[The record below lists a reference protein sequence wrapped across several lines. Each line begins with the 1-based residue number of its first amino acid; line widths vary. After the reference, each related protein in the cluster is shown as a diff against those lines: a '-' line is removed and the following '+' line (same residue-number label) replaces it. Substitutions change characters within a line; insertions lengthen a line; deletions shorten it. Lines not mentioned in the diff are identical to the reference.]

1 MPPKK
6 KQQKIIIVDAE
17 GNKLDMSGNII
28 EGEKKLPRYK
38 EIINK
43 KPVKPKHIIYDED
56 NSSDDNDEFEFE
68 ITPVEKPKPV
78 KKVIE
83 KPVEIL
89 KPIEIPVPE
98 IPKPIEI
105 PPVITPVNQVI
116 DFENEI
122 IKLKTEND
130 KLKSGLVFSEHLQR
144 ISSLSRNVK
153 VKF

>member
-28 EGEKKLPRYK
+28 EENTEKKLPRYK

-56 NSSDDNDEFEFE
+56 NSSDDNDEFEYE
-68 ITPVEKPKPV
+68 ITPVEKPKPI

-89 KPIEIPVPE
+89 KPIEIAVPE
-98 IPKPIEI
+98 IPIPEI
-105 PPVITPVNQVI
+105 PPVIPVKPTI

>member
-6 KQQKIIIVDAE
+6 KQQKIIIVDAD

-28 EGEKKLPRYK
+28 EDEKKLPRYK

-56 NSSDDNDEFEFE
+56 NSSDDNDEFEYE
-68 ITPVEKPKPV
+68 ITPVEKPKPI

-89 KPIEIPVPE
+89 KPIEIP
-98 IPKPIEI
+98 IPEI
-105 PPVITPVNQVI
+105 PPVITPIKPVI

>member
-43 KPVKPKHIIYDED
+43 KPIKPKHIIYDED
-56 NSSDDNDEFEFE
+56 NSSDDNDEFEYE
-68 ITPVEKPKPV
+68 ITPVEKPKPI

-83 KPVEIL
+83 KPVVPEVIQ
-89 KPIEIPVPE
+89 PIIQPEIPIPE
-98 IPKPIEI
+98 IPKPEI
-105 PPVITPVNQVI
+105 PVKPTI